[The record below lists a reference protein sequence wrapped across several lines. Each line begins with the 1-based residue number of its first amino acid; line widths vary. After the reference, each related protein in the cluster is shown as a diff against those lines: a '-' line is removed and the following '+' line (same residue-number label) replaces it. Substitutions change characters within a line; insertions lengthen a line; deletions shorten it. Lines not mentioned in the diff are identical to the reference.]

1 MTPEELETLPKELE
15 KLFSRLETQVMQEVV
30 DRIKISGEII
40 PSVEYR
46 LERLEALG
54 VSRRKI
60 QETIDAVLEDAIIK
74 VDKAYEQA
82 AESDSI
88 RYQSIYKAAGKQFL
102 PYAENR
108 WLQEIVQTIR
118 AQTKEKLVNITGTTG
133 FQADVGGRKV
143 FTPLSEYL
151 QRSLDTAVLGIT
163 TGTMDYNTAIKK
175 VIDEMTM
182 SGLRTVDY
190 ASGHSDRVEVAARRA
205 IMTGTSQMMDKM
217 NTRYAAELETDYW
230 EVDWHGGARNT
241 GTGYRNHQSW
251 QGRVYSSEEMVRI
264 CGLGE
269 ALGFAGINCYH
280 IRFPFIPDVSVRQ
293 YTDEWLAEQNQ
304 RENTKRT
311 FAGKEYDTYAA
322 TQYQRK
328 LERTLRKQKQDIKL
342 MEHADVDP
350 DDITLAKARYQ
361 ATSHTY
367 TQFSKAMG
375 LPQQRERLYSGRS
388 LSKEFVGIN
397 YLKLPDEVLSITGM
411 TEDTRIEIEKT
422 IALMQKQYNI
432 RIDTVTV
439 ESAGPKDIMLSGPY
453 EEEGRLKFAL
463 VINQDRDYNR
473 LGKLIEK
480 RYEEGRY
487 AGQSVS
493 DYVIHELAHIMTIQD
508 CKTAEEYYAIVKEV
522 NAQFIPGISK
532 YADKTGLG
540 IESLAEAFV
549 RYRNGEQIPAKAKRM
564 IKKYIERWRK

>member
-30 DRIKISGEII
+30 ERIKLSGELI
-40 PSVEYR
+40 PSVQYR

-54 VSRRKI
+54 VSRRNI
-60 QETIDAVLEDAIIK
+60 QETIDAALKEANIK
-74 VDKAYEQA
+74 VDKAYAQA
-82 AESDSI
+82 AESDTI
-88 RYQSIYKAAGKQFL
+88 RYQSIYKAAGKEFL

-108 WLQEIVQTIR
+108 WLQEIVQVIR
-118 AQTKEKLVNITGTTG
+118 AQTKETLVNITGTTG
-133 FQADVGGRKV
+133 FQVDLGGRKV

-151 QRSLDTAVLGIT
+151 QRSLDAAVLGIT
-163 TGTMDYNTAIKK
+163 AGTVDYNTAIKK

-217 NTRYAAELETDYW
+217 NARYAAELETDYW

-251 QGRVYSSEEMVRI
+251 QGRVYSSEEMVSI

-304 RENTKRT
+304 RENAKRT
-311 FAGKEYDTYAA
+311 YAGKEYDTYAA

-361 ATSHTY
+361 AISHTY
-367 TQFSKAMG
+367 TQFSKAMD
-375 LPQQRERLYSGRS
+375 LPQQKERLYTGSVKADKIKMTTNLRHGKITEEDQFFINEMISFKSYGINEKLRS
-388 LSKEFVGIN
+388 QESLTPEEHEFIRGVDQAIMKLPEYHGTVYRSVDAQRIYDMNQFDEEHQPGKLVVYHAYTSASLEVYDADMTYQFVILSKHGKDMTAYNPQEKEIIFKRDSVFVVTKREEN
-397 YLKLPDEVLSITGM
+397 TFYLE
-411 TEDTRIEIEKT
+411 EI
-422 IALMQKQYNI
+422 
-432 RIDTVTV
+432 
-439 ESAGPKDIMLSGPY
+439 
-453 EEEGRLKFAL
+453 
-463 VINQDRDYNR
+463 
-473 LGKLIEK
+473 
-480 RYEEGRY
+480 
-487 AGQSVS
+487 
-493 DYVIHELAHIMTIQD
+493 
-508 CKTAEEYYAIVKEV
+508 
-522 NAQFIPGISK
+522 
-532 YADKTGLG
+532 
-540 IESLAEAFV
+540 
-549 RYRNGEQIPAKAKRM
+549 
-564 IKKYIERWRK
+564 

>member
-60 QETIDAVLEDAIIK
+60 QETIDAVLEDANIK

-190 ASGHSDRVEVAARRA
+190 ASGHSDRVDVAARRA

-217 NTRYAAELETDYW
+217 NAKYAAELETDYW

-251 QGRVYSSEEMVRI
+251 QGRVYSSKEMVSV

-293 YTDEWLAEQNQ
+293 YTDEWLAGQNQ
-304 RENTKRT
+304 RENTKRP

-388 LSKEFVGIN
+388 LSKEFVDIN

-480 RYEEGRY
+480 RYKEGRY

>member
-40 PSVEYR
+40 PSVQHR

-60 QETIDAVLEDAIIK
+60 QETIDAALKEANIK

-108 WLQEIVQTIR
+108 WLQEIIQTIR

-163 TGTMDYNTAIKK
+163 TGTTDYNTAIKK
-175 VIDEMTM
+175 VINEMTM

-217 NTRYAAELETDYW
+217 NAKYAAELETDYW

-251 QGRVYSSEEMVRI
+251 QGRVYSSKEMVSV

-293 YTDEWLAEQNQ
+293 YTDEWLAGQNQ
-304 RENTKRT
+304 RENTKRP

-388 LSKEFVGIN
+388 LSKEFVDIN

-480 RYEEGRY
+480 RYKEGRY

>member
-40 PSVEYR
+40 PSVQHR

-60 QETIDAVLEDAIIK
+60 QETIDAALKEANIK

-108 WLQEIVQTIR
+108 WLQEIIQTIR

-163 TGTMDYNTAIKK
+163 TGTTDYNTAIKK
-175 VIDEMTM
+175 VINEMTM

-205 IMTGTSQMMDKM
+205 IMTGTSQMMDEMHAK
-217 NTRYAAELETDYW
+217 YAAELETDYW

-251 QGRVYSSEEMVRI
+251 QGRVYSSKEMVSV

-293 YTDEWLAEQNQ
+293 YTDEWLAGQNQ
-304 RENTKRT
+304 RENTKRP

-388 LSKEFVGIN
+388 LSKEFVDIN

-480 RYEEGRY
+480 RYKEGRY

>member
-60 QETIDAVLEDAIIK
+60 QETIDAVLEDANIK
-74 VDKAYEQA
+74 VDKAYERA

-151 QRSLDTAVLGIT
+151 QCSLDTAVLGIT

-217 NTRYAAELETDYW
+217 NTKYAAELETDYW

-342 MEHADVDP
+342 MELADVDP

-367 TQFSKAMG
+367 TQLSKAMG

-397 YLKLPDEVLSITGM
+397 HLKLPDEVLSITGM

-432 RIDTVTV
+432 RLDTVAV

-453 EEEGRLKFAL
+453 EEGGRLKFAL

-473 LGKLIEK
+473 LGNLIEK
-480 RYEEGRY
+480 RYKEGRY
-487 AGQSVS
+487 AGQSVN

-508 CKTAEEYYAIVKEV
+508 CKTAEEYYAFVKEV